1 MPAERRILNRALSTR
16 ITIDNDENAAY
27 APDNEP
33 TTNVL
38 AHTNIDTPLHVTT
51 ERSVRVVEHV
61 GDGEIRDADEHCRDT
76 PLHTS
81 PSSRSCQQPVA
92 RHVVLEDLSLI
103 HISEPTRPY

>member
-33 TTNVL
+33 TPNVL

-81 PSSRSCQQPVA
+81 PSSRSCQQPAA
-92 RHVVLEDLSLI
+92 RHVVLEDS
-103 HISEPTRPY
+103 HRHEC